1 MQAGRSSHHS
11 DRTGRSLLGRV
22 LPALL
27 GLIVATSAL
36 AAGAESEATAPRA
49 ERFGDWEIVCEPA
62 KTSSPAGDGV
72 PSPAGPGARGDA
84 RDCRVLQRQVVRAT
98 GQSVFL
104 ATVLPAGRGGG
115 LVAILSTPLGGY
127 LAPGMILTVDGGRPF
142 KVLFETCTTAG
153 CHGGF
158 ALDGRIAREL
168 RRGKVLTVRLWT
180 GKTAKAD
187 VAVPLAGLDRAL
199 AALKGP
205 RL

>member
-1 MQAGRSSHHS
+1 MFRAFAPGW
-11 DRTGRSLLGRV
+11 
-22 LPALL
+22 PAVIARAPLRR
-27 GLIVATSAL
+27 L
-36 AAGAESEATAPRA
+36 APAFLTMLAVSPGHAAAPEGEATPVHA
-49 ERFGDWEIVCEPA
+49 ERVGDWEIVCEAA
-62 KTSSPAGDGV
+62 KAP
-72 PSPAGPGARGDA
+72 PSGGGPG
-84 RDCRVLQRQVVRAT
+84 RDCRILQRQVVRET

-104 ATVLPAGRGGG
+104 ATVLPAGRDGG

-180 GKTAKAD
+180 GKSAKAD

-199 AALKGP
+199 AALKGS
-205 RL
+205 RS